1 MHAHIYM
8 VKISNLVQKV
18 MLLRS
23 NCALKLKFLDF
34 SADSNHEPDSNCDE
48 YTGATLEAGDLPESF
63 TICSAFME
71 DAWTI
76 KFVSAIMFTILA
88 NRKGSWGSI
97 NLVVSP
103 YYTQC
108 KVRLD
113 HGRFAHTVYGMFFPL
128 QWTHV
133 YLSEA
138 ANLTLVNLV
147 KDGKLVVDGK
157 LLQ

>member
-34 SADSNHEPDSNCDE
+34 SADSNHEPDSNGE
-48 YTGATLEAGDLPESF
+48 YTGATLEADDLPESF

-76 KFVSAIMFTILA
+76 EFVSAIMFTTFD

-97 NLVVSP
+97 NLVVSRVAKTCRP
-103 YYTQC
+103 C
-108 KVRLD
+108 RPIGAIFS
-113 HGRFAHTVYGMFFPL
+113 GRC
-128 QWTHV
+128 
-133 YLSEA
+133 
-138 ANLTLVNLV
+138 
-147 KDGKLVVDGK
+147 
-157 LLQ
+157 